1 MQMDLLEFRRRVSIH
16 LLASKS
22 MEITAEALTTSEQL
36 RGRPSQLKQLSDP
49 RHLASDHFIM
59 KNPDGRRLRCRL
71 CKSTTSYVCRNCLIG
86 INAKCFSDYH
96 SNV

>member
-1 MQMDLLEFRRRVSIH
+1 MQMDLLEFRRSVSIQ
-16 LLASKS
+16 LLASKN

-49 RHLASDHFIM
+49 LHLASDHVIM
-59 KNPDGRRLRCRL
+59 KNPDGRRL
-71 CKSTTSYVCRNCLIG
+71 CKSTTSYVCSSCLIG
-86 INAKCFSDYH
+86 IHAKCFSDYH